1 MAIKTEIGD
10 VSKGEL
16 TELRDV
22 TPRQEQERAEL
33 RLFLRFPAGRS
44 SKLGS

>member
-16 TELRDV
+16 TELRDI
-22 TPRQEQERAEL
+22 TPRQEQEWGEL
-33 RLFLRFPAGRS
+33 RLILRFLAGRS
-44 SKLGS
+44 